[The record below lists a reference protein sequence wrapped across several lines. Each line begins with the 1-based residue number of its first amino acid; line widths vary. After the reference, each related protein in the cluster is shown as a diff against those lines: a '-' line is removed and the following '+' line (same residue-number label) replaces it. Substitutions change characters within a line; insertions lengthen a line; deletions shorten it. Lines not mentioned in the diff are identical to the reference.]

1 MNDEHLGKILTDTG
15 LAQFGDSLLNFAY
28 SIALT
33 ETTGRP
39 RGTKVQDKILADA
52 AAKAGLRKRLPRR
65 VGRGDVA
72 NSLEAL
78 LGHVWLQKMIT
89 LEEIVA
95 CLKSENLDSSKSFS
109 TLVEIA
115 LAKGKHGA
123 EHWIMHSQA
132 LVMARSGR
140 LREARAFSSR
150 TMDLARQE
158 GTLEAAA
165 MYGLTSP
172 SAATSGILWKGLIGY
187 SEVNSVSPR

>member
-1 MNDEHLGKILTDTG
+1 LNDDDLVRILTNAG

-52 AAKAGLRKRLPRR
+52 AARAGLRKRLPRR

-89 LEEIVA
+89 LEEIVS
-95 CLKSENLDSSKSFS
+95 CLRLESPDHSKNFS
-109 TLVEIA
+109 ILAEVA
-115 LAKGKHGA
+115 LSK
-123 EHWIMHSQA
+123 
-132 LVMARSGR
+132 
-140 LREARAFSSR
+140 LRKQS
-150 TMDLARQE
+150 
-158 GTLEAAA
+158 
-165 MYGLTSP
+165 
-172 SAATSGILWKGLIGY
+172 
-187 SEVNSVSPR
+187 

>member
-1 MNDEHLGKILTDTG
+1 MNDEDLGKILTDAR

-39 RGTKVQDKILADA
+39 RGTKVPDKILADA

-89 LEEIVA
+89 LKEIVA
-95 CLKSENLDSSKSFS
+95 CLKTENLDPSKNFS
-109 TLVEIA
+109 TLVEIS
-115 LAKGKHGA
+115 LSK
-123 EHWIMHSQA
+123 
-132 LVMARSGR
+132 
-140 LREARAFSSR
+140 
-150 TMDLARQE
+150 
-158 GTLEAAA
+158 LEQQ
-165 MYGLTSP
+165 S
-172 SAATSGILWKGLIGY
+172 
-187 SEVNSVSPR
+187 